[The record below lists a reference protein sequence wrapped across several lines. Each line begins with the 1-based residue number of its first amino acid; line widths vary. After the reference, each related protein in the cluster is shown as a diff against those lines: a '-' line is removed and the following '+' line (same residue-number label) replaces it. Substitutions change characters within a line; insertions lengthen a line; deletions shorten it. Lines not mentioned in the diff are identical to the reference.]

1 MKTALSIT
9 ALMLPSAQAGL
20 FDMFKWETCPQ
31 TQPLTDFDIDR
42 YLGEWYEMYKRKD
55 SRLQDGEC
63 TLATYSS
70 SEYPNFIRVE
80 NSISR
85 VNPDGSFAKRNGVQ
99 GWGKEYNPVKRD
111 GKLGV
116 KFSQFQPTYAPYHVL
131 ASDYETYTIVHSC
144 SDGFL
149 SGKTELTWIL
159 TREPLNFGDLPAEEQ
174 ASYIEKFDKVLGT
187 GACEKFFGDLRTA
200 QGEQNGCDYTYTYTK

>member
-99 GWGKEYNPVKRD
+99 GWGKEYNPGKRD

-116 KFSQFQPTYAPYHVL
+116 KFFWWLPYGGYTVL
-131 ASDYETYTIVHSC
+131 YTDYENVALVHNCESY
-144 SDGFL
+144 GFWK
-149 SGKTELTWIL
+149 SENQWVL
-159 TREPLNFGDLPAEEQ
+159 TRKAWTGPQDGPEFDDITKSSAAFLENALPG
-174 ASYIEKFDKVLGT
+174 FDFNDKMKLT
-187 GACEKFFGDLRTA
+187 T
-200 QGEQNGCDYTYTYTK
+200 QGESNGCEYYSPFDN